1 MDSPEIFI
9 LLSNAAI
16 LLCAYFIV
24 YPRFAGSDL
33 NRLALNDLAANAIA
47 IAVAGF
53 AFFGTGQRFDWLF
66 LKIGWE
72 VGWFGFTVVTFLL
85 MELPLFVWYAR
96 RHGLSGLRE
105 G

>member
-1 MDSPEIFI
+1 MESPETFI
-9 LLSNAAI
+9 LLTNAAI

-53 AFFGTGQRFDWLF
+53 AFFGTGQRFDL
-66 LKIGWE
+66 LSLE
-72 VGWFGFTVVTFLL
+72 LGWFGFTVLTFLL
-85 MELPLFVWYAR
+85 MELPLFVWYVR
-96 RHGLSGLRE
+96 RYGLSGSRE

>member
-1 MDSPEIFI
+1 LESPETFI
-9 LLSNAAI
+9 LLTNATI

-53 AFFGTGQRFDWLF
+53 AFFGTGPRFDLMF
-66 LKIGWE
+66 LE
-72 VGWFGFTVVTFLL
+72 VGWFGFTVGTFLL

-96 RHGLSGLRE
+96 RYGLSGSRE

>member
-1 MDSPEIFI
+1 MESPETFI
-9 LLSNAAI
+9 LLTNATI

-47 IAVAGF
+47 IAVAGL
-53 AFFGTGQRFDWLF
+53 AFFGTGQRFDLMF
-66 LKIGWE
+66 LE
-72 VGWFGFTVVTFLL
+72 VGWFGFTVGTFLL

-96 RHGLSGLRE
+96 RYGLSGSRE

>member
-1 MDSPEIFI
+1 LESPETFI
-9 LLSNAAI
+9 LLTNATI

-53 AFFGTGQRFDWLF
+53 AFFGTGQSFDLMF
-66 LKIGWE
+66 LE
-72 VGWFGFTVVTFLL
+72 VGWFGFTVGTFLL

-96 RHGLSGLRE
+96 RYGLSGSRE

>member
-1 MDSPEIFI
+1 MDSPETFI
-9 LLSNAAI
+9 LLANAAI

-53 AFFGTGQRFDWLF
+53 AFFGTGQRFDLLF
-66 LKIGWE
+66 LE
-72 VGWFGFTVVTFLL
+72 VGWFGFTFGTFLL

-96 RHGLSGLRE
+96 RYGLSGARE
-105 G
+105 D

>member
-1 MDSPEIFI
+1 MESPEIFI

-16 LLCAYFIV
+16 LLCAYFTV

-33 NRLALNDLAANAIA
+33 NRLALNNLAANAIA

-53 AFFGTGQRFDWLF
+53 AFFGTGQRFDLMF
-66 LKIGWE
+66 LE
-72 VGWFGFTVVTFLL
+72 VGWFGFTVGTFLL

-96 RHGLSGLRE
+96 RYGLSGSRE

>member
-1 MDSPEIFI
+1 LDSPETFI
-9 LLSNAAI
+9 LLANAAI

-53 AFFGTGQRFDWLF
+53 AFFGTGQRFDLLF
-66 LKIGWE
+66 LE
-72 VGWFGFTVVTFLL
+72 VGWFGFTFGTFLL

-96 RHGLSGLRE
+96 RYGLSGSRE
-105 G
+105 D

>member
-1 MDSPEIFI
+1 MDSPETFI
-9 LLSNAAI
+9 LFTNATI

-53 AFFGTGQRFDWLF
+53 AFFGTGQRFDLLF
-66 LKIGWE
+66 VE
-72 VGWFGFTVVTFLL
+72 VGWFGFSVVTFLL

-96 RHGLSGLRE
+96 RSGLSGLRE

>member
-1 MDSPEIFI
+1 MESPETFI
-9 LLSNAAI
+9 LLTNATI
-16 LLCAYFIV
+16 LLCAYLIV

-33 NRLALNDLAANAIA
+33 NRLALNDLAADAIA

-53 AFFGTGQRFDWLF
+53 AFFGTGQRFDLMF
-66 LKIGWE
+66 LE
-72 VGWFGFTVVTFLL
+72 VGWFGFTVGTFLL

-96 RHGLSGLRE
+96 RYGLSGLRE

>member
-66 LKIGWE
+66 LE
-72 VGWFGFTVVTFLL
+72 LGWFGFTVVTFLL

>member
-1 MDSPEIFI
+1 MESPETFI
-9 LLSNAAI
+9 LLTNATI

-53 AFFGTGQRFDWLF
+53 AIFGTGQRFDLLF
-66 LKIGWE
+66 LE
-72 VGWFGFTVVTFLL
+72 VGWFGFAFGTFLL

-96 RHGLSGLRE
+96 RYGLSGLRE

>member
-1 MDSPEIFI
+1 MESPETFI
-9 LLSNAAI
+9 LLTNATI

-53 AFFGTGQRFDWLF
+53 AFFGTGPRFDLMF
-66 LKIGWE
+66 LE
-72 VGWFGFTVVTFLL
+72 VGWFGFTVGTFLL

-96 RHGLSGLRE
+96 RYGLSGSRE